1 MAYSCMHTSFT
12 IHHVTLVMILD
23 QSHRH
28 NVVLLYFDIVAYD
41 IKVSELVRNK
51 PPKIVKFDIL

>member
-1 MAYSCMHTSFT
+1 MAYAYL

-41 IKVSELVRNK
+41 IKVSELVTNK
-51 PPKIVKFDIL
+51 SPKIVKFGIL

>member
-1 MAYSCMHTSFT
+1 MAYAYL